1 MPDTV
6 TTNQVGVRNPMLRE
20 VNGMLR
26 EVNGLPR
33 VTQQGFNQGS
43 SGFTS
48 HAPSNFVIRFQHRAY
63 IDPQTGVRKVPR

>member
-20 VNGMLR
+20 VNA
-26 EVNGLPR
+26 LPR

-43 SGFTS
+43 SGFKS
-48 HAPSNFVIRFQHRAY
+48 HALNNFVILFQHRAY
-63 IDPQTGVRKVPR
+63 KDPQTGTRKVP